1 MTAVFLPLCTFHF
14 CFATRSQ
21 NHDQSVLCF
30 EGDLKR
36 TPLFH
41 IRCWSGR
48 RAGPGSGLAFV
59 LLRPDARVD
68 PTQPAGSREREGDL
82 PQQGKGGGG
91 AGGMSG

>member
-1 MTAVFLPLCTFHF
+1 MICQS
-14 CFATRSQ
+14 FALRAILNGHPCSTY
-21 NHDQSVLCF
+21 
-30 EGDLKR
+30 G
-36 TPLFH
+36 
-41 IRCWSGR
+41 
-48 RAGPGSGLAFV
+48 AGPGSGLAFV